1 MIKAIENETLQTYLM
16 ETGFCEHEVSVT
28 DVDTESGIGRQFEFH
43 ARLLHSPT

>member
-1 MIKAIENETLQTYLM
+1 MRNNDTLKTNLM
-16 ETGFCEHEVSVT
+16 ETDFCEREVSVT